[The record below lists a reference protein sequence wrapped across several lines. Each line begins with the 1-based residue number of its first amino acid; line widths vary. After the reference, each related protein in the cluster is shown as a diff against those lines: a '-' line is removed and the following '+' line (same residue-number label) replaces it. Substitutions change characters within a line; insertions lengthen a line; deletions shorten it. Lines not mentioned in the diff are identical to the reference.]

1 MKRAHTR
8 NSILMREKK
17 IIQEKTIIKK
27 VNSVNDVAQT
37 SNSID
42 ITNCKTII
50 SLIFPQASFFL
61 LVPKPFY
68 DKRLL
73 RAQFA
78 IFLSLLLIFIAFR
91 RKYIGTT
98 ILSEKIYWSLDTDF
112 MPSFIYWCIHLS

>member
-8 NSILMREKK
+8 NSILIREKK

-50 SLIFPQASFFL
+50 SLIFPQASFF
-61 LVPKPFY
+61 F
-68 DKRLL
+68 
-73 RAQFA
+73 
-78 IFLSLLLIFIAFR
+78 
-91 RKYIGTT
+91 
-98 ILSEKIYWSLDTDF
+98 
-112 MPSFIYWCIHLS
+112 

>member
-17 IIQEKTIIKK
+17 IQEKTIIKK
-27 VNSVNDVAQT
+27 VNSVNYVAQT

-42 ITNCKTII
+42 ITNCKTIVVN
-50 SLIFPQASFFL
+50 FPSGIFFL

-91 RKYIGTT
+91 GP
-98 ILSEKIYWSLDTDF
+98 EKIYWSLDTDF
-112 MPSFIYWCIHLS
+112 MPSFIYWYIHLS

>member
-27 VNSVNDVAQT
+27 VNSVNYVAQT

-50 SLIFPQASFFL
+50 LIFPQASFF
-61 LVPKPFY
+61 F
-68 DKRLL
+68 
-73 RAQFA
+73 
-78 IFLSLLLIFIAFR
+78 
-91 RKYIGTT
+91 
-98 ILSEKIYWSLDTDF
+98 
-112 MPSFIYWCIHLS
+112 

>member
-42 ITNCKTII
+42 ITNCKTIVW
-50 SLIFPQASFFL
+50 LIFPQASFF
-61 LVPKPFY
+61 F
-68 DKRLL
+68 
-73 RAQFA
+73 
-78 IFLSLLLIFIAFR
+78 
-91 RKYIGTT
+91 
-98 ILSEKIYWSLDTDF
+98 
-112 MPSFIYWCIHLS
+112 